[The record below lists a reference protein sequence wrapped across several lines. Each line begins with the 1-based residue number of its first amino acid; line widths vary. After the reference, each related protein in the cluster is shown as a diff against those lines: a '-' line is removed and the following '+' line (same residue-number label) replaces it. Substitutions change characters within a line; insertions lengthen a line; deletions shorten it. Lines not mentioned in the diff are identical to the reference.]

1 MRCRRRKALL
11 RMGPT
16 AFPFDWVV
24 DVLREEAAA
33 ATGLIAV
40 SHGGPDFHML
50 PDDQGLFSVVASGA
64 RQHPERPVLATR
76 TESGWSDVTSAQFYI
91 DVFAL
96 AGRMLGWGVQHGD
109 RVAVLGRTSYEW
121 VAADFAAMSIGA
133 ITVPV
138 YPTASAEQIRHMLT
152 DSGAAYGFAETAEQA
167 ALLTEAALGQ
177 WRQPV
182 QLLASAV
189 SAEAVDEPVA
199 EEFTERSAAVAADHV
214 ATIVYT
220 SGTTGMPKGCVL
232 THRNMFASAANTVKH
247 EPALFDIENPSTLL
261 CLSLAHVFGRTTLLG
276 CLFAGI
282 RTGLLSAIPELFT
295 ALPEFRPT
303 FLVLVP
309 YALEKIRKQCREA
322 AGTGVEQ
329 VAVDYG
335 RALAAQAG
343 QDTGERGAALAGVDP
358 ALRAAHERLDGTV
371 FAAMRAAMG
380 GRCTHVICGGASL
393 DGTTEA
399 FFDGIGVQILGAYGL
414 TEAATA
420 VTINEAGASRPGSSG
435 RPIPGTS
442 VAIAADDEVLVSGQN
457 VSPGYWPA
465 TAEPGGPTPRWLHTG
480 DLGRL
485 GVDGFLYITGRRKEI
500 LVTNG
505 GKNVSPAPL
514 EDRIRLHSLV
524 SNCMVVAEGRP
535 FVSALVTLDA
545 AAMDRWAA
553 ARGTGSDHPPWR
565 DLPELLAE
573 VQSALD
579 DANLMVSRAESI
591 RAFQVLDGDF
601 TVANGQLTP
610 SLKLRRQVIES
621 AYSDVIAD
629 IYG

>member
-1 MRCRRRKALL
+1 LPPR
-11 RMGPT
+11 
-16 AFPFDWVV
+16 FPFDWVV
-24 DVLREEAAA
+24 DVLHEEAAV

-40 SHGGPDFHML
+40 SHGSPDFHKL
-50 PDDQGLFSVVASGA
+50 PDDQGLFSVVANGA
-64 RQHPERPVLATR
+64 RRHPERPVLAR
-76 TESGWSDVTSAQFYI
+76 RAGSGWSDVTSAQFYA
-91 DVFAL
+91 DVLAL
-96 AGRMLGWGVQHGD
+96 AARLLGWGVGHGD

-121 VAADFAAMSIGA
+121 AVADFATMSIGA

-138 YPTASAEQIRHMLT
+138 YPTASMEQVRHMLA

-167 ALLTEAALGQ
+167 ALLTEAAPRQ
-177 WRQPV
+177 WRRPV
-182 QLLASAV
+182 QLLTGAV
-189 SAEAVDEPVA
+189 AAGAVDKPA
-199 EEFTERSAAVAADHV
+199 ADEFAERSAAVAADDV

-232 THRNMFASAANTVKH
+232 THRNMFASAANTAKH
-247 EPALFDIENPSTLL
+247 EPALFKVENPSTLL
-261 CLSLAHVFGRTTLLG
+261 CLPLAHIFGRTTLLG

-295 ALPEFRPT
+295 ALPEFRPS

-309 YALEKIRKQCREA
+309 YALEKIRKQCRA
-322 AGTGVEQ
+322 LTGTEVEQ

-335 RALAAQAG
+335 RARAAQAG
-343 QDTGERGAALAGVDP
+343 PGTEDGHAAGAGIDP
-358 ALRAAHERLDGTV
+358 ELRAARDRLDGTV

-380 GRCTHVICGGASL
+380 GRCTHIICGGASL

-399 FFDGIGVQILGAYGL
+399 FFNGIGVRILGAYGL

-420 VTINEAGASRPGSSG
+420 VTINEAGASRPGTSG

-442 VAIAADDEVLVSGQN
+442 VAIAADDEVLVSGLN

-465 TAEPGGPTPRWLHTG
+465 TAEPDEPAPRWLATG

-485 GVDGFLYITGRRKEI
+485 DADGFLSITGRRKEI

-524 SNCMVVAEGRP
+524 SNCMVVAEGRA
-535 FVSALVTLDA
+535 FVSALVTLDTA
-545 AAMDRWAA
+545 AAERWAA
-553 ARGTGSDHPPWR
+553 ARGIGPDHAPWP

-573 VQSALD
+573 VQSAVD
-579 DANLMVSRAESI
+579 DANLMVSRAESV
-591 RAFQVLDGDF
+591 RAFRVLDGDF

-610 SLKLRRQVIES
+610 SLKLRRAVVEY
-621 AYSDVIAD
+621 AYHGVIAG

>member
-1 MRCRRRKALL
+1 
-11 RMGPT
+11 
-16 AFPFDWVV
+16 
-24 DVLREEAAA
+24 
-33 ATGLIAV
+33 
-40 SHGGPDFHML
+40 ML
-50 PDDQGLFSVVASGA
+50 PDDQGLFSVVARGA
-64 RQHPERPVLATR
+64 REHPERPVLATR
-76 TESGWSDVTSAQFYI
+76 TGSGWSDVTSARFYI
-91 DVFAL
+91 DVLAL
-96 AGRMLGWGVQHGD
+96 AGRMLGWGVGHGD
-109 RVAVLGRTSYEW
+109 RVALLGRTSYEW
-121 VAADFAAMSIGA
+121 AVTDFATMSIGA

-138 YPTASAEQIRHMLT
+138 YPSASEEQIRHMIT
-152 DSGAAYGFAETAEQA
+152 DSGAAYGFAETAGQA
-167 ALLTEAALGQ
+167 ALLDDVAPGWWRRPAERLAA
-177 WRQPV
+177 
-182 QLLASAV
+182 AV
-189 SAEAVDEPVA
+189 SAWAPDEPSA
-199 EEFTERSAAVAADHV
+199 EEFAARSAAVTADDV

-247 EPALFDIENPSTLL
+247 EPALFDVENPSTLL
-261 CLSLAHVFGRTTLLG
+261 CLPLAHVFGRTTLLG

-282 RTGLLSAIPELFT
+282 RTGLLSAMPDLFA

-309 YALEKIRKQCREA
+309 YALEKMRKQCRA
-322 AGTGVEQ
+322 VAGAEVEQ

-335 RALAAQAG
+335 RALAAG
-343 QDTGERGAALAGVDP
+343 LGPDIDP

-371 FAAMRAAMG
+371 FAAMRGATG

-399 FFDGIGVQILGAYGL
+399 FFDGLGLHILGAYGL

-420 VTINEAGASRPGSSG
+420 VTINEAAASRPGTSG

-442 VAIAADDEVLVSGQN
+442 VGIAADGEVLVSGLN
-457 VSPGYWPA
+457 VSPGYWP
-465 TAEPGGPTPRWLHTG
+465 TAAPSGRERRWLPTG
-480 DLGRL
+480 DIGELDT
-485 GVDGFLYITGRRKEI
+485 DGYLTITGRRKEI

-514 EDRIRLHSLV
+514 EDRMRLHSLV

-535 FVSALVTLDA
+535 FVSALVTLDTA
-545 AAMDRWAA
+545 AVDKWAE
-553 ARGTGSDHPPWR
+553 ARGAGSGDAAWR

-573 VQSALD
+573 VQSAVD
-579 DANLMVSRAESI
+579 EANLMVSRAESI
-591 RAFQVLDGDF
+591 RAFRVVDGDF

-610 SLKLRRQVIES
+610 SLKLRRPAIEA
-621 AYSDVIAD
+621 AYGAVIAD